1 MMHFRRQL
9 SLFLQHMATYRLTL
23 RTRARTARRLA
34 AANNS
39 WQDTGQNHIL
49 DTVSRAK
56 AKDASGSHRRA
67 SNAGVT
73 AK

>member
-1 MMHFRRQL
+1 MHFRRRL
-9 SLFLQHMATYRLTL
+9 SLFLQHLATYRLTL
-23 RTRARTARRLA
+23 RTRAPTARRLA
-34 AANNS
+34 ASSNS

-49 DTVSRAK
+49 DTVSQAK
-56 AKDASGSHRRA
+56 AEDASSYHRRA